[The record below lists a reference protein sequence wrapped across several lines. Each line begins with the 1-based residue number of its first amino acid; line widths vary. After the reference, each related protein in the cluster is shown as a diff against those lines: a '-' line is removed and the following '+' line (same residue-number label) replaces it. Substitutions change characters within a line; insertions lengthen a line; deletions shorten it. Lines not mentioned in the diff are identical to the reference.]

1 MYKTNTP
8 CCVRANLIFRTF
20 VKLMVHLPETL
31 NRGESHFYCKFNSKK
46 MTNENPLIVS
56 ENDYYA
62 AAVSLMTIV
71 LGSLTWMVMEIL
83 KATWNTY

>member
-1 MYKTNTP
+1 
-8 CCVRANLIFRTF
+8 
-20 VKLMVHLPETL
+20 
-31 NRGESHFYCKFNSKK
+31 

-62 AAVSLMTIV
+62 AVVSLMTIV

>member
-1 MYKTNTP
+1 
-8 CCVRANLIFRTF
+8 
-20 VKLMVHLPETL
+20 MVHLPETL
-31 NRGESHFYCKFNSKK
+31 NRGESHFYCELNSKK

-56 ENDYYA
+56 EDDYYA
-62 AAVSLMTIV
+62 AVVSLMTIV